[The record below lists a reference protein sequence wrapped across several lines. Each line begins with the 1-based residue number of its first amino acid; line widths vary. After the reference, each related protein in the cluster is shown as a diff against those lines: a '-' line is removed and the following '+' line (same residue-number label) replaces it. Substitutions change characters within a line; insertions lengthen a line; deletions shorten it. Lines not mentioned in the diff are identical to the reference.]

1 MDKLNIDFNHC
12 FTAYQREILGD
23 KKCKEI
29 ALNILRRFDISLEIK
44 KQTFQELDKLK

>member
-1 MDKLNIDFNHC
+1 MDNLLIDFNHC

-29 ALNILRRFDISLEIK
+29 ALNILRRFDIGLEIK